1 MTRKNRRD
9 YYRVLHVQPDA
20 PIEVIKAG
28 YRTLMRT
35 LKRHPG
41 GSVDAH
47 QRQSRET
54 PWRAGAGRQ
63 PPHHAGELSHLSGNG
78 FFSALSASLVPFVD
92 ENVCPHPAHR

>member
-20 PIEVIKAG
+20 PIEVIEAG

-41 GSVDAH
+41 
-47 QRQSRET
+47 RQDRRRRHGGGVSGTGREV
-54 PWRAGAGRQ
+54 RKG
-63 PPHHAGELSHLSGNG
+63 
-78 FFSALSASLVPFVD
+78 
-92 ENVCPHPAHR
+92 